1 MIGNTGIQAAIA
13 AALLCF
19 TPLLAR
25 ADAASDARFA
35 AMEQRMAQLED
46 KLDAS
51 ERTVAAQQELL
62 NSRAVPAVSAGSEP
76 SKLDAFFDTVSL
88 GGYVSASYV
97 YNNNNPDD
105 PIYAQ
110 SLNQFDLDH
119 NTFTLD
125 GAKLEIGRVAAA
137 PGEAGFQLDLMF
149 GDDGGILGA
158 YRFNTDGYA
167 SDNFVYV
174 QEMYASYNWNDVVM
188 KFGKWETLLGSEVID
203 TVANR
208 NVTQGLLFTY
218 AIPLVHTGLLANGK
232 ISEEW
237 GWAVAVANGWNNATD
252 TNDNKGVLGQL
263 SFASGAFSSA
273 LSTYYGSDGNTGFAG
288 QSVESVGQ
296 DRALVLDWTAT
307 WAASD
312 ALTFWGNLDWGKQD
326 DVEFVNGPQT
336 VGSVQ
341 NAQWYGASVGGQYA
355 FDDRTTFALRGE
367 IFRDSDGYRMFPGQ
381 SSMAYSLTGT
391 LGYKLTPNL
400 LTRFEVRYDE
410 FNTDDF
416 TDDVFS
422 QGGGS
427 ADGDLYGIINV
438 AYLFD

>member
-1 MIGNTGIQAAIA
+1 M
-13 AALLCF
+13 
-19 TPLLAR
+19 
-25 ADAASDARFA
+25 
-35 AMEQRMAQLED
+35 
-46 KLDAS
+46 
-51 ERTVAAQQELL
+51 
-62 NSRAVPAVSAGSEP
+62 
-76 SKLDAFFDTVSL
+76 
-88 GGYVSASYV
+88 
-97 YNNNNPDD
+97 
-105 PIYAQ
+105 
-110 SLNQFDLDH
+110 
-119 NTFTLD
+119 
-125 GAKLEIGRVAAA
+125 
-137 PGEAGFQLDLMF
+137 
-149 GDDGGILGA
+149 
-158 YRFNTDGYA
+158 
-167 SDNFVYV
+167 
-174 QEMYASYNWNDVVM
+174 
-188 KFGKWETLLGSEVID
+188 
-203 TVANR
+203 
-208 NVTQGLLFTY
+208 
-218 AIPLVHTGLLANGK
+218 
-232 ISEEW
+232 
-237 GWAVAVANGWNNATD
+237 
-252 TNDNKGVLGQL
+252 
-263 SFASGAFSSA
+263 
-273 LSTYYGSDGNTGFAG
+273 
-288 QSVESVGQ
+288 
-296 DRALVLDWTAT
+296 LDWTAT